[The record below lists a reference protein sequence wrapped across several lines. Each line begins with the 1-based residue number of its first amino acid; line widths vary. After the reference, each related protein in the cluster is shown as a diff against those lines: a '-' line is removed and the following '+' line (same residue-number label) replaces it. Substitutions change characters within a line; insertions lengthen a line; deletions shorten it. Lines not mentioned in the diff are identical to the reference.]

1 MAASRRGDFA
11 TLTHRG
17 RQKVKM
23 GGGDKELKS
32 LEKQLA
38 SLENNIYGVPRIIEE
53 DAKKLKKLEKEKG
66 KIRYTKP
73 IYHPDG
79 TVTPGMPI
87 PPKD

>member
-1 MAASRRGDFA
+1 MSISRGSVP
-11 TLTHRG
+11 TLVDRG
-17 RQKVKM
+17 RQKKKSS
-23 GGGDKELKS
+23 GGDKELKS

-53 DAKKLKKLEKEKG
+53 DAKKLKLDKDKG
-66 KIRYTKP
+66 SIRYTKP

>member
-1 MAASRRGDFA
+1 
-11 TLTHRG
+11 
-17 RQKVKM
+17 M

-38 SLENNIYGVPRIIEE
+38 SLENNIYGVPRIIAE
-53 DAKKLKKLEKEKG
+53 DAKKLKLEKG
-66 KIRYTKP
+66 KGSIRYTKP

-79 TVTPGMPI
+79 TITPGRPI

>member
-17 RQKVKM
+17 RQKKKL

-53 DAKKLKKLEKEKG
+53 DAKRLKLENRG
-66 KIRYTKP
+66 MVIRYTKP

>member
-17 RQKVKM
+17 RQKKKL
-23 GGGDKELKS
+23 GGGDSELK
-32 LEKQLA
+32 
-38 SLENNIYGVPRIIEE
+38 SLENNIYGVPRIIAE
-53 DAKKLKKLEKEKG
+53 DAKKLKLEKGGIK
-66 KIRYTKP
+66 YTKP

-79 TVTPGMPI
+79 TVTPGRPI

>member
-11 TLTHRG
+11 TLTHKG
-17 RQKVKM
+17 RQKKKM
-23 GGGDKELKS
+23 DGGDKELKS

-53 DAKKLKKLEKEKG
+53 EAKRLKLEKGKG
-66 KIRYTKP
+66 SIRYTKP

>member
-17 RQKVKM
+17 RQKKKL
-23 GGGDKELKS
+23 GGGDKELK
-32 LEKQLA
+32 
-38 SLENNIYGVPRIIEE
+38 SLENNIYGVPRIIAE
-53 DAKKLKKLEKEKG
+53 DAKKLKLDKDKG
-66 KIRYTKP
+66 CIRYTKP

>member
-32 LEKQLA
+32 LENKLA

-53 DAKKLKKLEKEKG
+53 DAKKLDSKKNG
-66 KIRYTKP
+66 IRYTKP

-79 TVTPGMPI
+79 TVTPGRPI

>member
-1 MAASRRGDFA
+1 MAVSRRGDFA

-17 RQKVKM
+17 RQKKKL

-38 SLENNIYGVPRIIEE
+38 SLENNIYGVPRIIAE
-53 DAKKLKKLEKEKG
+53 DAKRLKREKSKG
-66 KIRYTKP
+66 SIRYTKP